1 MAEKFKLK
9 FAVYLIPRRDNKV
22 LLSLRENT
30 GYMDGMYSLVAGH
43 VDGGETGEEATIREA
58 AEEAGVMIDPKDLKF
73 AYIMHRLKNR
83 PEDEYIDLFFE
94 VRNWEGE
101 FVNNEPEKCGGLDW
115 FDIDKLPENTLP
127 YISEAVTSYESGK
140 HYSSTKGTES

>member
-1 MAEKFKLK
+1 MAEKFKIK
-9 FAVYLIPRRDNKV
+9 FAVYLIPRKDNQV

-43 VDGGETGEEATIREA
+43 VDGGEAAEEAMIREA
-58 AEEAGVMIDPKDLKF
+58 AEEAAVMINPKDLVY
-73 AYIMHRLKNR
+73 AYTMHRLKSR

-94 VRNWEGE
+94 VKSWEGE
-101 FVNNEPEKCGGLDW
+101 FTNNEPEKCGGLDW

-127 YISEAVTSYESGK
+127 YVVEVLSSYQHGK
-140 HYSSTKGTES
+140 HYSSKKGAES